1 MQILNFGS
9 LNIDFTYAV
18 DHIATPGETIASTSL
33 AVNPGGKGL
42 NQSIALARAGAK
54 VAHAGMVGIDGGFLV
69 DLLRD
74 NGVDVSA
81 VRTSEDVRTGN
92 AIIQTDVHGE
102 NCIVLYGGAN
112 QAIDEAFIDEVLAG
126 TQTGDWIL
134 LQNEISGLGHLVE
147 AAHARGLRVILNPS
161 PITDDLLALDFSAVD
176 MLILNEVEAAALIG
190 VGCAS
195 SSIAQA
201 SDSTTVSVGAPT
213 KGQADD
219 QSGLIAALRAR
230 FADQTVVLT
239 LGEKGSV
246 YIDAGGG
253 EAVGGEESA
262 GWDDVLV
269 RQPAFPVEAVDTTA
283 AGDTFTGYLLAAL
296 AAGEVPATAMRLAAA
311 ASALAVTRPGAAPS
325 IPTRPEVD
333 AFLEQVASL
342 T

>member
-54 VAHAGMVGIDGGFLV
+54 VAHAGMVGIDGGFLI

-81 VRTSEDVRTGN
+81 VRTSGDVRTGN
-92 AIIQTDVHGE
+92 AIIQTDAE

-190 VGCAS
+190 VGRAS
-195 SSIAQA
+195 SPIAQA

>member
-33 AVNPGGKGL
+33 AVNLGGKGL

-81 VRTSEDVRTGN
+81 VRTNGDVRTGN
-92 AIIQTDVHGE
+92 AIIQTDAHGE

-112 QAIDEAFIDEVLAG
+112 QAIDETSIDEVLAG
-126 TQTGDWIL
+126 TRGAGVHAGDWIL
-134 LQNEISGLGHLVE
+134 LQNEVSGLGHLVE

-230 FADQTVVLT
+230 FVDQTVVLT

-333 AFLEQVASL
+333 AFL
-342 T
+342 